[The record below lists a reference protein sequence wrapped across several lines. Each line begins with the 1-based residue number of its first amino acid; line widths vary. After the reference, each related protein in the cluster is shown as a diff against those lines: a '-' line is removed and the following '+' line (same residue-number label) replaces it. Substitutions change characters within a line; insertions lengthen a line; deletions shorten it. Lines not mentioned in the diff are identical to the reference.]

1 MICWTCNQAG
11 HRKIN
16 CPQTACFFCDHPGHL
31 KRTCLLYRLAKIYD
45 EEKNPYSHS
54 SAGASD
60 PVDQENT
67 ATESANLNDLDNPS
81 IASAEQFCDEA
92 EVWK

>member
-1 MICWTCNQAG
+1 M
-11 HRKIN
+11 
-16 CPQTACFFCDHPGHL
+16 
-31 KRTCLLYRLAKIYD
+31 YD

-54 SAGASD
+54 LAGASD

-67 ATESANLNDLDNPS
+67 ATELTNLNDLDNPS

-92 EVWK
+92 VEIKNVLETTKTQIEKSGENSQPIRFKKYLTPLKPSNLKCKYQ